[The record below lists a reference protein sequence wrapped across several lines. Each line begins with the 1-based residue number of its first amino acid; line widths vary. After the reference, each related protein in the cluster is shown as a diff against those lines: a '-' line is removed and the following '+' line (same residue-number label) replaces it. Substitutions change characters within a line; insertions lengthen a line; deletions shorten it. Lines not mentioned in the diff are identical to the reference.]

1 MKDSWKMTI
10 LDVVAIIT
18 IPLIGIIGYLVNDKI
33 DTSNLVLEE
42 IRKGINEANV
52 RFENHEGRISS
63 NTSRIITLER
73 KK

>member
-10 LDVVAIIT
+10 LDVVAILT
-18 IPLIGIIGYLVNDKI
+18 IPLIGVIGYLINDKI

-42 IRKGINEANV
+42 IRKGVNAANI

-63 NTSRIITLER
+63 NTSRIIKLEGI
-73 KK
+73 K